1 MGSKLGP
8 MNYGGKRNLIAP
20 FYAFSRIGKCL
31 RFCWKKAK
39 KNCCNCCK
47 KAKVGNTA
55 SYEIGMSGDA
65 ITLKKIE
72 QNQTI
77 V

>member
-1 MGSKLGP
+1 
-8 MNYGGKRNLIAP
+8 MNYGGIKNLTCS
-20 FYAFSRIGKCL
+20 FYAFSRIGKCF
-31 RFCWKKAK
+31 RFCWKKVK
-39 KNCCNCCK
+39 KNCCSCK

-55 SYEIGMSGDA
+55 SYEVGMAGDA